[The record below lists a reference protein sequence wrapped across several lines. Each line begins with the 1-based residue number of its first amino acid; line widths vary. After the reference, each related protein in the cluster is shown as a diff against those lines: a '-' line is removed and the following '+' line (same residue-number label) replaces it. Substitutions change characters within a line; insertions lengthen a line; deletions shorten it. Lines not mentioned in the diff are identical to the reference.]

1 MIGIN
6 DIMHKLPLDTSMQ
19 NYKKILTQLS
29 EELPDCKI
37 YVQSVLPVNTSTGI
51 DNSDVSAFN
60 AELRQLCNG
69 LALPYID
76 LYSLIVT
83 DDNNFTYT
91 ADGVHP
97 TGVVYAIWMDG
108 IREYVYE

>member
-1 MIGIN
+1 
-6 DIMHKLPLDTSMQ
+6 MQ
-19 NYKKILTQLS
+19 S
-29 EELPDCKI
+29 
-37 YVQSVLPVNTSTGI
+37 
-51 DNSDVSAFN
+51 SDS
-60 AELRQLCNG
+60 LCDG

-76 LYSLIVT
+76 LYSLMVT

-97 TGVVYAIWMDG
+97 TGEGYAIWMDG